1 MSDLLIGRLI
11 KELRKK
17 NNMTMVD
24 FSKKI
29 KISQPS
35 LSKIESGRQ
44 EVSFSLLESIC
55 HEFEISRSQFFQMLE
70 RDSIYHQTSSALNVE
85 ESVDANKEIEN
96 KIGEL
101 VSKMTFEQKKAL
113 YIFLFSNS
121 KE

>member
-24 FSKKI
+24 FAKKI

-44 EVSFSLLESIC
+44 EVTFSLLESIC
-55 HEFEISRSQFFQMLE
+55 KEFGITRSQFFQMLE
-70 RDSIYHQTSSALNVE
+70 RDNIYHQTSLTLNFE
-85 ESVDANKEIEN
+85 EAVDANKEIEH

-101 VSKMTFEQKKAL
+101 VSKMTFEQKRAL
-113 YIFLFSNS
+113 FIFLFSS
-121 KE
+121 SRE

>member
-24 FSKKI
+24 FAKKI

-44 EVSFSLLESIC
+44 EVTFSLLESIC
-55 HEFEISRSQFFQMLE
+55 KEFDITRSQFFQMLE
-70 RDSIYHQTSSALNVE
+70 RDNIYHQTSLTLNFE
-85 ESVDANKEIEN
+85 KSVDANKEIEH

-101 VSKMTFEQKKAL
+101 VSKMTFEQKRAL
-113 YIFLFSNS
+113 FIFLFSS
-121 KE
+121 SRE

>member
-1 MSDLLIGRLI
+1 MSNLLIGRLI

-24 FSKKI
+24 FAKKI

-44 EVSFSLLESIC
+44 EVSFSLLDSIC
-55 HEFEISRSQFFQMLE
+55 HELGFTISQFFQMLD
-70 RDSIYHQTSSALNVE
+70 RNNIFHQTSSTINIE
-85 ESVDANKEIEN
+85 EHLDANKEIEY
-96 KIGEL
+96 KIGDL
-101 VSKMTFEQKKAL
+101 VSKMTFEQKRAL
-113 YIFLFSNS
+113 YIFLFSFS

>member
-24 FSKKI
+24 FAKKI

-44 EVSFSLLESIC
+44 EISFSLLESIC
-55 HEFEISRSQFFQMLE
+55 HEFGITRSHFFQMVE
-70 RDSIYHQTSSALNVE
+70 RDSIYHQTSPVIDLE
-85 ESVDANKEIEN
+85 EPVDANKEIEH

-101 VSKMTFEQKKAL
+101 VSKMTFEQKRAL
-113 YIFLFSNS
+113 FIFLFSS
-121 KE
+121 IKE

>member
-24 FSKKI
+24 FAKKI

-44 EVSFSLLESIC
+44 EISFYLLESIC
-55 HEFEISRSQFFQMLE
+55 HEFGITRSQFFQMVE
-70 RDSIYHQTSSALNVE
+70 RDSIYHQTSPVIDLE
-85 ESVDANKEIEN
+85 EPVDANKEIEH

-101 VSKMTFEQKKAL
+101 VSKMTFEQKRAL
-113 YIFLFSNS
+113 YIFLFSS
-121 KE
+121 IKE

>member
-17 NNMTMVD
+17 KNITMVD
-24 FSKKI
+24 FAKRI

-55 HEFEISRSQFFQMLE
+55 HEFGITRSHFFQMLE
-70 RDSIYHQTSSALNVE
+70 RDSIYHQTSSALNFE
-85 ESVDANKEIEN
+85 EPVDANKEIEH

-113 YIFLFSNS
+113 FTFLFSSS

>member
-24 FSKKI
+24 FAKKI

-44 EVSFSLLESIC
+44 EVTFSLLESIC
-55 HEFEISRSQFFQMLE
+55 KEFGITRSQFFQMLE
-70 RDSIYHQTSSALNVE
+70 RDNIYHQTSLTLNFE
-85 ESVDANKEIEN
+85 ESVDANKEIEH
-96 KIGEL
+96 KIGKL
-101 VSKMTFEQKKAL
+101 VSKMTFEQKRAL
-113 YIFLFSNS
+113 FIFLFSSS

>member
-24 FSKKI
+24 FAKKI

-44 EVSFSLLESIC
+44 EATFILLESIC
-55 HEFEISRSQFFQMLE
+55 KEFGITRSQFFQMVE
-70 RDSIYHQTSSALNVE
+70 RNDIYHQTSSTLNFE
-85 ESVDANKEIEN
+85 ESVDANKEIEH

-101 VSKMTFEQKKAL
+101 VSKMTFEQKRAL
-113 YIFLFSNS
+113 YIFLFSSS
-121 KE
+121 KG

>member
-1 MSDLLIGRLI
+1 MSDLIIGRLI

-24 FSKKI
+24 FAKKI
-29 KISQPS
+29 KLSQPS

-55 HEFEISRSQFFQMLE
+55 HEFDITRSQFFQMIE
-70 RDSIYHQTSSALNVE
+70 KDSIYHQTSSDINFE
-85 ESVDANKEIEN
+85 EAVDADKEIEH

-113 YIFLFSNS
+113 FIFLFSS
-121 KE
+121 IKE

>member
-1 MSDLLIGRLI
+1 MSDLLIGKLI
-11 KELRKK
+11 KELRKG

-24 FSKKI
+24 FAKKI

-55 HEFEISRSQFFQMLE
+55 HEFGITRSHFFQMVE
-70 RDSIYHQTSSALNVE
+70 RDSIYHQPSPVIDLE
-85 ESVDANKEIEN
+85 EPIDANKEIEN

-101 VSKMTFEQKKAL
+101 VSKMTFEQKRAL
-113 YIFLFSNS
+113 FIFLFSS
-121 KE
+121 SRE

>member
-24 FSKKI
+24 FAKKI

-44 EVSFSLLESIC
+44 EVSFSLLEAIC
-55 HEFEISRSQFFQMLE
+55 HEFGVTRSQFFQILE
-70 RDSIYHQTSSALNVE
+70 RDSIYHQTSSDIYFE
-85 ESVDANKEIEN
+85 ESVDANKEIEH
-96 KIGEL
+96 KIGEI
-101 VSKMTFEQKKAL
+101 VSKMTFEQKRAL
-113 YIFLFSNS
+113 YIFLFSSS